1 MSGIKNALEAG
12 DQLDSYRID
21 EVLSQT
27 RTSSVFRATN
37 LKDGQTVALKVP
49 DTEMETDPFLL
60 ERFRRAAEIGEKLGH
75 HGVMRVF
82 SEVERSRVYMVMEW
96 CEGKTLRQL
105 MNSGRIP
112 PERAIRIATAVL
124 DALQYLHDNGV
135 VHRSLTPEC
144 IMVADN
150 DTIKLIDF
158 GRASD
163 AASRRLTYTNL
174 ADELGT
180 VDYVSPE
187 QVAGR
192 RCDGRADTFSM
203 GVILYEM
210 LTGKLPFTG
219 SSPAELMKARLV
231 NPPIPPRVAMPSISP
246 HLQEVLYRALEKE
259 PRNRYARAHDFAHD
273 SSRTRVIRPLR
284 RRGVTTPS
292 MTAGHERPREEWIEI
307 PVPALVSEATFSRAQ
322 ELFGKTRNDH
332 AVAPSS
338 QVSCRVWSA
347 ARSAAT
353 HLGAGSDSW
362 RKLGGPVCDNGRFV
376 RQDLLDQIVW
386 AEVMKLLEDP
396 TLIQSELDHRLAAA
410 RSSDPAQK
418 RVQSLQRELVH
429 VGKGIE
435 RLLTAYQEELMSIDQ
450 MRERMPV
457 LRHRDQALRAEL
469 QAIADQANE
478 RAVFLRL
485 AETLTA
491 FLNRLRSAADT
502 LSIVE
507 RQRIVRLLH
516 ER

>member
-1 MSGIKNALEAG
+1 MSGITNALEAG
-12 DQLDSYRID
+12 DQIDSYRID
-21 EVLSQT
+21 ELLSQS

-37 LKDGQTVALKVP
+37 LRDGQTVALKVP
-49 DTEMETDPFLL
+49 DAEMETDPFLL

-82 SEVERSRVYMVMEW
+82 SEVERTRVYMVMEW

-105 MNSGRIP
+105 MNAGRIV

-150 DTIKLIDF
+150 DNIKLIDF

-231 NPPIPPRVAMPSISP
+231 QPPIPPRVAMPSISP
-246 HLQEVLYRALEKE
+246 HLQEALYRALERE

-273 SSRTRVIRPLR
+273 LRHLDEVGIEERPELRNWKRKNGHLLR
-284 RRGVTTPS
+284 RVLLFLVLLLLPAAILGIMVL
-292 MTAGHERPREEWIEI
+292 MTHN
-307 PVPALVSEATFSRAQ
+307 
-322 ELFGKTRNDH
+322 K
-332 AVAPSS
+332 
-338 QVSCRVWSA
+338 
-347 ARSAAT
+347 
-353 HLGAGSDSW
+353 
-362 RKLGGPVCDNGRFV
+362 
-376 RQDLLDQIVW
+376 
-386 AEVMKLLEDP
+386 
-396 TLIQSELDHRLAAA
+396 
-410 RSSDPAQK
+410 
-418 RVQSLQRELVH
+418 
-429 VGKGIE
+429 
-435 RLLTAYQEELMSIDQ
+435 
-450 MRERMPV
+450 
-457 LRHRDQALRAEL
+457 
-469 QAIADQANE
+469 
-478 RAVFLRL
+478 
-485 AETLTA
+485 
-491 FLNRLRSAADT
+491 
-502 LSIVE
+502 
-507 RQRIVRLLH
+507 
-516 ER
+516 